1 MAHRKR
7 RVYQHIMADESI
19 KLIRSYLPS
28 EWVIREYNPDY
39 GIDIVVEVFEYV
51 DEERLICEAVGDM
64 FFVQVKA
71 VKKADISLV
80 KVYSRKNVEK
90 YSLLELKDDWNE
102 IEVVK
107 FSLDTD
113 ELLTIQS
120 MGAGVPV
127 FLFLVCLQTN
137 RIFYVCLNDLI
148 DKVII
153 PTDKDVYSKKE
164 KTIYIPIK
172 NEIMRDGKSVHSL
185 RFLAKRMKMYAA
197 FIRFIYQK
205 NCIDDFVEVLADDR
219 GIDEYIEIRNYL
231 NQTLHFIDVLKRLD
245 IWSASSLWG
254 VIGDMY
260 FQLVKMEDRIR
271 NVLIDVNR
279 VIDEDKF
286 DDDSFLI
293 EGFEWSPP
301 LIINEIKILWDSLVN
316 ISDIYEEI
324 CREWCLPTYLA
335 EELRS

>member
-7 RVYQHIMADESI
+7 RVFQHIMADESI
-19 KLIRSYLPS
+19 KLIKSYLPS

-51 DEERLICEAVGDM
+51 DENKQICEAVGDM

-71 VKKADISLV
+71 VKKAKISQV

-90 YSLLELKDDWNE
+90 YPFTELKDEWSE
-102 IEVVK
+102 IEVLK

-120 MGAGVPV
+120 MGAAVPV
-127 FLFLVCLQTN
+127 FLFLVCLETK

-153 PTDKDVYSKKE
+153 PTDEKLYSKKE
-164 KTIYIPIK
+164 KTIYIPVK
-172 NEIMRDGKSVHSL
+172 NEITNDSKSVQGL
-185 RFLAKRMKMYAA
+185 RFLAKRMKLYAT
-197 FIRFIYQK
+197 FIRFVYQK
-205 NCIDDFVEVLADDR
+205 NCIDEFVEVLDGDR
-219 GIDEYIEIRNYL
+219 GREDYIYIKNYL
-231 NQTLHFIDVLKRLD
+231 NQTLHFIGILKRLD

-254 VIGDMY
+254 VIGIMHS
-260 FQLVKMEDRIR
+260 QLLNIEDKVR
-271 NVLIDVNR
+271 NILIEVNH
-279 VIDEDKF
+279 VIEEDKIDE
-286 DDDSFLI
+286 SFRI

-301 LIINEIKILWDSLVN
+301 LIINEIKVLWDCLVN
-316 ISDIYEEI
+316 LSDIYEEI